1 MGMELNNRTGIL
13 VVDKESGPTS
23 HDVVARVRRILGE
36 RRVGH
41 CGTLD
46 PLATGVLVTCTGRF
60 TRLNEWLSAGDKE
73 YHAEL
78 KLGAVSDTF
87 DAQGRIETIEGA
99 AAPSSDLVE
108 RGLDRFR
115 GTIMQRPPA
124 YSAVKIDGKRSYALA
139 RQNKA
144 VPLPARPVTVSEL
157 TLSSYE
163 YPRLVLRMVCS
174 RGTYVRSIAHDLGEL
189 LGCGAYVSRLRRT
202 RVGCL
207 DMTMARSLTEIEKA
221 VAIGELEACFVPPH
235 LALSGLDQVS
245 LQHSQLDSFSHGN
258 AVPFAGSGRD
268 TAEVC
273 AVFDDKR
280 DLFGIGEWQGKGRLL
295 QPVRVLREPAYAN

>member
-1 MGMELNNRTGIL
+1 MEPINKTGIL
-13 VVDKESGPTS
+13 VVDKECGPTS
-23 HDVVARVRRILGE
+23 HDVVARVRRIIGE

-60 TRLNEWLSAGDKE
+60 TKLNEWLSAGDKE
-73 YHAEL
+73 YQAEL

-87 DAQGRIETIEGA
+87 DAQGIINEMEGA
-99 AAPSSDLVE
+99 VAPSSAVVE
-108 RGLDRFR
+108 ESLDRFR

-124 YSAVKIDGKRSYALA
+124 YSAVKVDGKRSYALA

-144 VPLPARPVTVSEL
+144 VPLTARPVTVAEL

-163 YPRLVLRMVCS
+163 YPKLVLQMVCS

-189 LGCGAYVSRLRRT
+189 LGCGAYVNRLKRT

-207 DMTMARSLTEIEKA
+207 DMTMARSLSDIEQA
-221 VAIGELEACFVPPH
+221 VAIGDLEACFVPPH

-245 LQHSQLDSFSHGN
+245 LRHSQRDSFSHGN
-258 AVPFAGSGRD
+258 AVPFAGSGRE

>member
-1 MGMELNNRTGIL
+1 MGMEPTNKTGIL

-23 HDVVARVRRILGE
+23 HDVVARIRRTIGE

-46 PLATGVLVTCTGRF
+46 PLATGVLVICTGRF

-78 KLGAVSDTF
+78 TLGAVSDTF
-87 DAQGRIETIEGA
+87 DAQGRIDAFEDPV
-99 AAPSSDLVE
+99 APSSDLVE
-108 RGLDRFR
+108 SSLDQFR
-115 GTIMQRPPA
+115 GTIMQRPPS
-124 YSAVKIDGKRSYALA
+124 YSAVKVDGKRSYELA

-163 YPRLVLRMVCS
+163 FPRLVLRMVCS
-174 RGTYVRSIAHDLGEL
+174 RGTYVRSIVHDLGEL
-189 LGCGAYVSRLRRT
+189 LGCGAYVCKLRRT

-207 DMTMARSLTEIEKA
+207 DMAMVRSFAEIEEA

-235 LALSGLDQVS
+235 VALGGLDQIS

-258 AVPFAGSGRD
+258 AVPLTGSGRVTD
-268 TAEVC
+268 DVC
-273 AVFDDKR
+273 AVFDHKR

-295 QPVRVLREPAYAN
+295 QPLRVLRDPAYAN